1 MSYCFG
7 GYAQIKILVFRGD
20 KQVHSQMLDFRHPR
34 NQTEL
39 ILSLLTH
46 KSPRKLTLK
55 GWRVELS
62 RGWVIIQ
69 SGVAGD
75 QEVHVAFCMR
85 E

>member
-1 MSYCFG
+1 MSYWFG
-7 GYAQIKILVFRGD
+7 GYAQIKILVFKGD
-20 KQVHSQMLDFRHPR
+20 KQVHNQMLDFRHPR

-46 KSPRKLTLK
+46 KSPRKFTLK
-55 GWRVELS
+55 CWRVELS
-62 RGWVIIQ
+62 RGWVVIQ
-69 SGVAGD
+69 SGVACD